1 MASSS
6 ETKYFEVTVHHESI
20 KSFSTALHLLQK
32 IGKEITIGRN
42 EVYLLYIIIKSKT

>member
-32 IGKEITIGRN
+32 IGKEITIGT
-42 EVYLLYIIIKSKT
+42 VGMKFTYCIL